1 MYSGDG
7 TLEANSSSAS
17 VAASSQKAGARP
29 SLTPRVGAREMT
41 DCCGASIEL
50 RSSMDYATNLASMPY
65 STAEARQGLL
75 DTLAPAIERLGAA
88 LATLGEAYEQLDEQS
103 AERLEEQLFRPV
115 QIAYGRAQRT
125 YAGFAERHQLPA
137 HAFAPAPPVAPS
149 AGVRG
154 LVDAATAA
162 VAAAD
167 AALGELQDSMAPIEV
182 GDAELR
188 DGLREVRELLG
199 QLNGRSREF
208 IRTLGR

>member
-1 MYSGDG
+1 MTTNRHALFGH
-7 TLEANSSSAS
+7 TVEPPLHRCC
-17 VAASSQKAGARP
+17 VT
-29 SLTPRVGAREMT
+29 SLDRVPYTTSDARE
-41 DCCGASIEL
+41 
-50 RSSMDYATNLASMPY
+50 
-65 STAEARQGLL
+65 GLL
-75 DTLAPAIERLGAA
+75 DTVAGAIERLGLA
-88 LATLGEAYEQLDEQS
+88 LAALGEAYEQLDEQS

-137 HAFAPAPPVAPS
+137 RKFAPAPAVAPS

-154 LVDAATAA
+154 LVETATAA
-162 VAAAD
+162 VAGAD
-167 AALGELQDSMAPIEV
+167 ATLAELQDSMAPVEV

-199 QLNGRSREF
+199 RLSGHSREF